1 VFGLLINAFGL
12 SINAEFSLKL
22 NMSQERNLNRRLMRR
37 DLVSCS
43 DWLGSSILVPD
54 WWRALGGSRTSV

>member
-1 VFGLLINAFGL
+1 VFGLLINAFSL
-12 SINAEFSLKL
+12 SINAELSLKL

-43 DWLGSSILVPD
+43 DWLESSMLVPD
-54 WWRALGGSRTSV
+54 WWRVLGGSRTSV